1 MQNIFFCLI
10 LEAEKEE
17 NMKNNTLIKLR
28 DNITGTYS
36 DEDII
41 WLIKDLDDYE
51 TEKSFL
57 KAHSREELVRRA
69 MEGHRQIQNGECY
82 TNEEAM
88 AILGLKY
95 KLETA

>member
-41 WLIKDLDDYE
+41 WLIKELDDYE

>member
-1 MQNIFFCLI
+1 M
-10 LEAEKEE
+10 EAENK
-17 NMKNNTLIKLR
+17 NKMGNNTLIKLR

-36 DEDII
+36 DEEII
-41 WLIKDLDDYE
+41 WLIKELDDYE

-82 TNEEAM
+82 SNEEAM
-88 AILGLKY
+88 AMLGLKY

>member
-1 MQNIFFCLI
+1 M
-10 LEAEKEE
+10 EAEKEE

-41 WLIKDLDDYE
+41 WLIKELDDYE